1 MQLRDTA
8 LPPREEE
15 GRCFLPHPVSPPLFP
30 FLFFF
35 RAGRSILVK
44 KKKKEIPRF
53 YPPRLS
59 TRAAAYFLFDND
71 GQ

>member
-1 MQLRDTA
+1 M
-8 LPPREEE
+8 
-15 GRCFLPHPVSPPLFP
+15 FP
-30 FLFFF
+30 SSSRFPSSLSFPFFF